1 MSSDLTNGNI
11 KKQILMLSL
20 PVVVTSFVRMINNF
34 VDMFW
39 MKQGVGDDAIAA
51 IGVGGLLIWFFVE
64 IGCIFEIGTQVK
76 VSTLIGEGKNSEGD
90 VYAKSGMITSFC
102 VALLLVVFT
111 MFFGKYFIGIYD
123 LTDVVADYGL
133 KYIYTVALG
142 IPFMFI
148 NYVITGMF
156 HAKGNTKITFIVN
169 SISLV
174 SNMVLDPIF
183 IFGFDL
189 GIVGAGLAT
198 SLAQVIGTV
207 FFIFAT
213 RGQFVIKGFIYSKK
227 ATLVIVKIGFPNFIY
242 RSIFVLTSM
251 FITGV
256 VSSFGTNP
264 VAVQQIGTQLEAISW
279 MTAGGLRVAISSFIG
294 QNFGAKKYS
303 RILSGFRVTITY
315 GIILGTINCF
325 LFFFFGENII
335 KIFLTN
341 DEAIAI
347 GANFMRISSLSQ
359 FFMCIEIVTV
369 GAFLGLSK
377 PLYSSVSNVVCTL
390 IRIPLV
396 LFLTREDVLG
406 VDGVWW
412 TITIS
417 CMLKGIFIN
426 ILYLSTVNKKIK
438 REAMNEVAC

>member
-1 MSSDLTNGNI
+1 MSADLTNGNI
-11 KKQILMLSL
+11 KKQILMVSL

-51 IGVGGLLIWFFVE
+51 IGVGSLLIWFFVE

-90 VYAKSGMITSFC
+90 VYTKSGMTMSLC
-102 VALLLVVFT
+102 VALLLVIFA

-142 IPFMFI
+142 IPFMFV

-174 SNMVLDPIF
+174 SNMILDPIF
-183 IFGFDL
+183 IFGFQL

-198 SLAQVIGTV
+198 SLAQVIGTI
-207 FFIFAT
+207 FFIFAI
-213 RGQFVIKGFIYSKK
+213 RGQFTEKGFIFSKN
-227 ATLVIVKIGFPNFIY
+227 ACLDILKIGFPNFIY
-242 RSIFVLTSM
+242 RSVFVLTSM
-251 FITGV
+251 FMTGV

-279 MTAGGLRVAISSFIG
+279 MTAGGLRVAVSSFIG
-294 QNFGAKKYS
+294 QNYGAKKYD
-303 RILSGFRVTITY
+303 RILKGFRVTATY
-315 GIILGTINCF
+315 AVILGLFNTF
-325 LFFFFGENII
+325 LFFTFGENII

-341 DEAIAI
+341 EEAIAI
-347 GANFMRISSLSQ
+347 GANFMRISSLAQ

-377 PLYSSVSNVVCTL
+377 PLYSSVSNVVFTL

-406 VDGVWW
+406 VNGLWW
-412 TITIS
+412 TVTIS

-426 ILYLSTVNKKIK
+426 ILYFSTMNKKIK
-438 REAMNEVAC
+438 KLALAEVSL